1 MKIRIVHCCTKSV
14 SQFSPQFT
22 DLISQC
28 AWIKPR
34 HSTVSPFTNGSSSCV
49 VLPQPLHLRQSN
61 GRLRCFRPSNVRIP
75 AGVVG
80 SNMLTFRSL
89 IILSPKITSITHV
102 RNFGWRNCIHWVSIR
117 RSHPSE
123 YQIRDNAKSKKQWSK
138 ASTSNRNKIIT
149 TKKY

>member
-1 MKIRIVHCCTKSV
+1 MCGATATLALEAKQRTLAMLSAQQCTDTCWCGGHLHERI
-14 SQFSPQFT
+14 
-22 DLISQC
+22 
-28 AWIKPR
+28 
-34 HSTVSPFTNGSSSCV
+34 
-49 VLPQPLHLRQSN
+49 
-61 GRLRCFRPSNVRIP
+61 
-75 AGVVG
+75 G

-89 IILSPKITSITHV
+89 IILSPKITSITHF

-149 TKKY
+149 TKKYSSRTAVWHELHHQCHCQVAKYVIITFAISLADTGTNNA